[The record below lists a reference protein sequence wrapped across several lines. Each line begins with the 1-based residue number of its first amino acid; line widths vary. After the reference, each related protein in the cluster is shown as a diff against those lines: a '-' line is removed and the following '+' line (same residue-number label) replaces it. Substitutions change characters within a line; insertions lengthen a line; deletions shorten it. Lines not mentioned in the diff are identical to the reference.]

1 LSIRPDRSIRSGV
14 RTSITVGYG
23 NGPRYS
29 SPRLCPHRRK
39 GLDDRGSNR
48 LGRFTTRGEQASAQF
63 GGACRREA
71 HRKKLARFASDRAR
85 LVALRGRGS
94 DVAAIGGS
102 LRLHGPACIGEGHL
116 HRIVADFQDRYSAV
130 TVELIIENRSVDL
143 IHENVDLALR
153 MGPPADQNT
162 IVRRIGFSRR
172 ILVASP
178 AYLCRRGRVSACE
191 DLNGHDIV
199 ATNASLLGGILP
211 LRRGDQKIE
220 VSVRP
225 KLITNNAQVLIDAL
239 KAGKGVGTTQV
250 LLVADE
256 LKSGALIR
264 VLPEYEIEP
273 TEFFLVYPSSKFLR
287 PTVRA
292 FIDFAVPALQ
302 CIEGIY

>member
-1 LSIRPDRSIRSGV
+1 M
-14 RTSITVGYG
+14 
-23 NGPRYS
+23 
-29 SPRLCPHRRK
+29 
-39 GLDDRGSNR
+39 
-48 LGRFTTRGEQASAQF
+48 
-63 GGACRREA
+63 
-71 HRKKLARFASDRAR
+71 
-85 LVALRGRGS
+85 
-94 DVAAIGGS
+94 
-102 LRLHGPACIGEGHL
+102 
-116 HRIVADFQDRYSAV
+116 ADFQDRYSAV

-239 KAGKGVGTTQV
+239 KAGKGIGTTQV

>member
-1 LSIRPDRSIRSGV
+1 MTAAATDLGVSQPAVSKLLRNLEAHAGARLIERNSRALRPTAQGLSLYEAAGGALAVIDAALEGV
-14 RTSITVGYG
+14 R
-23 NGPRYS
+23 
-29 SPRLCPHRRK
+29 
-39 GLDDRGSNR
+39 
-48 LGRFTTRGEQASAQF
+48 
-63 GGACRREA
+63 
-71 HRKKLARFASDRAR
+71 
-85 LVALRGRGS
+85 S

-116 HRIVADFQDRYSAV
+116 HRIVADFQDRYPAV
-130 TVELIIENRSVDL
+130 TVELIIENRSVDP

-199 ATNASLLGGILP
+199 ATNASLLGGTLP

>member
-1 LSIRPDRSIRSGV
+1 LEEV
-14 RTSITVGYG
+14 R
-23 NGPRYS
+23 
-29 SPRLCPHRRK
+29 
-39 GLDDRGSNR
+39 
-48 LGRFTTRGEQASAQF
+48 
-63 GGACRREA
+63 
-71 HRKKLARFASDRAR
+71 
-85 LVALRGRGS
+85 S

-116 HRIVADFQDRYSAV
+116 HRIVTNFQDRYPAV

-199 ATNASLLGGILP
+199 ATNASLLGGTLP

>member
-1 LSIRPDRSIRSGV
+1 MDLATALRAFVRIVERGSMTAAATDLGVSQPAVSKLLRNLEAHAGARLIERNSRALRPTAQGLSLYEAAGGALAVIDAALEGV
-14 RTSITVGYG
+14 R
-23 NGPRYS
+23 
-29 SPRLCPHRRK
+29 
-39 GLDDRGSNR
+39 
-48 LGRFTTRGEQASAQF
+48 
-63 GGACRREA
+63 
-71 HRKKLARFASDRAR
+71 
-85 LVALRGRGS
+85 S

-116 HRIVADFQDRYSAV
+116 HRIVADFQDRYPAV

-199 ATNASLLGGILP
+199 ATNASLLGGTLP